1 MEYRWV
7 YSSLSLLVFT
17 LALKFL
23 LQRNRGR
30 RLNLPPSPPGF
41 PIIGHLHLLKGPLHR
56 TLRPLSERYGPIISL
71 RFGSRPVIVVSSP
84 PAVEECFTKNDLVL
98 ANRPKFVMGKYIGYD
113 YTVVSLAPY
122 GDHWRNLRRLSAVE
136 IFASN
141 RLNLFSGMRRDEI
154 KQLLLKLYRNSA
166 ENFANVELK
175 SVFSELLL
183 NITMRMVVGK
193 RFYGENMEDVEE
205 AREYR
210 EFSKEILEFA
220 GISNPGDFFPILNWI
235 DFQGYNKRA
244 MRLGKKMDAFMQGL
258 VDERRRNKNDSEDKN
273 TMIDHLL
280 SLQESEPEYYT
291 DEIIKGLIVVS
302 SIHAN

>member
-1 MEYRWV
+1 M
-7 YSSLSLLVFT
+7 
-17 LALKFL
+17 
-23 LQRNRGR
+23 
-30 RLNLPPSPPGF
+30 
-41 PIIGHLHLLKGPLHR
+41 
-56 TLRPLSERYGPIISL
+56 
-71 RFGSRPVIVVSSP
+71 VSSP

-220 GISNPGDFFPILNWI
+220 GISNPGDFFPILDWI

-302 SIHAN
+302 SIHANLILMGSKLVKGSD